1 MATSTPTSNDRLPS
15 TLFTVYQTYK
25 RGTCLVLE
33 WLTSFDRSPTPVS
46 AANAITI
53 KQLLEKAKKA
63 SKSKRN
69 PPQTIHDAFKVVL
82 VNRNK
87 LTKYYDR
94 LPTASADTIAATT
107 RHKVFNETL
116 AQAYSILFPPESPKG
131 KPKRP
136 ITNVSQA
143 TPTVNSFETLAHIV
157 EEEPDFDACAS
168 DFWQAEAPGN
178 SANSSIT
185 DDSVGEAVA
194 LHTYVTELQT
204 TVETI
209 KSLWKSVA
217 AGEISLAAAGS
228 LTNMVQNY
236 LIEWIRSQS
245 PVTDQ
250 HDALLGSFFHGK
262 DKPEEA
268 RGSFV
273 PRWLEDPEGFRLGHE
288 DDVFQDLTN
297 GYGLIWPYNEFCQFG
312 ALIRAKDESLD
323 VVERRKFEDY
333 FKAHSQQ
340 KALKQDFVDSILA
353 YLPTKETNTVA
364 EHVQKL
370 TDIANERYHHDQ
382 EIMRS
387 MCRSIYR
394 HPLSALPFEE
404 MMNSASCRSNWMK
417 DSYGEDNLQFP
428 LSVPLLWLFKEA
440 QKPKMVMRTSLI
452 MGVHLF
458 IESCRSFI
466 PSKPTEYLR
475 STNSRIKVLSF
486 AKNNRNAIVK
496 LLEAGKDP
504 VKAEILDCWYPKAK
518 LTVKQLDKFTSLKVF
533 DLYSQAPWVAGSYMA
548 TIAARNMLVGS
559 WPLNEDGCL
568 SNMLHMYNMLQ
579 QIGFSCP
586 RIPILEHL
594 CDILS
599 PGIFPHS
606 QGRPTS
612 NFDNMAR
619 VTNGQGVLYTR
630 NGMPEI
636 AGLKR
641 MAERT
646 KNVRDTPPIGIWN
659 ISDFATQTMLYQC
672 HLETK
677 FLVKITDKR
686 LLNRKHDVRPNI
698 LAQFTPSEILLR
710 AKDHILPEFE
720 GPFPVAK
727 VNFFAVVDLMLDFFK
742 DVAGRVSKPGGLP
755 EDMQLWLR
763 TIEETSGVECVPD
776 VSSNTVKAANVFL
789 EQARLFIDQKDLK
802 SGAVGLKRARRDE
815 CLALLRDA
823 MVKVCGDVKPEDYLW
838 KDM

>member
-94 LPTASADTIAATT
+94 LPTTSADTIAATT

-116 AQAYSILFPPESPKG
+116 AQAYSILFPTESPKG

-168 DFWQAEAPGN
+168 DFWQAEAPSN

-204 TVETI
+204 TIETI
-209 KSLWKSVA
+209 KNLWKSVS

-236 LIEWIRSQS
+236 LIQWIRSQS
-245 PVTDQ
+245 PVTDH
-250 HDALLGSFFHGK
+250 HDALLRSFFHEK
-262 DKPEEA
+262 DNPAEA

-273 PRWLEDPEGFRLGHE
+273 PRWLQDPEGFRSGHE
-288 DDVFQDLTN
+288 QDFFQDLTN
-297 GYGLIWPYNEFCQFG
+297 GYGLIWPYNEICQFE
-312 ALIRAKDESLD
+312 ALIGAKDESLNL
-323 VVERRKFEDY
+323 VERRKFEDY

-353 YLPTKETNTVA
+353 YLPTKEANTVA

-370 TDIANERYHHDQ
+370 TNIATKRYQHDQ
-382 EIMRS
+382 DIVRS
-387 MCRSIYR
+387 MFRSIYQ
-394 HPLSALPFEE
+394 HPLWASPFEE
-404 MMNSASCRSNWMK
+404 MMDSLSCRSDWMK

-428 LSVPLLWLFKEA
+428 LSVPLLWLLKEA
-440 QKPKMVMRTSLI
+440 QKPKMIMRTSLI

-458 IESCRSFI
+458 VESCRSSLN
-466 PSKPTEYLR
+466 PPKPTEYLR
-475 STNSRIKVLSF
+475 ITNSRIKVLSF
-486 AKNNRNAIVK
+486 ANDSRNAILK

-504 VKAEILDCWYPKAK
+504 AKAK
-518 LTVKQLDKFTSLKVF
+518 SLDRWTPRAKDYVKQLDKFSSLKVF
-533 DLYSQAPWVAGSYMA
+533 DLYSQSPWVAGSYMA

-559 WPLNEDGCL
+559 WPLNKDGCL

-594 CDILS
+594 CDLLS
-599 PGIFPHS
+599 PAIFPHS

-612 NFDNMAR
+612 NFDNTAR
-619 VTNGQGVLYTR
+619 VTNGQELWYMR
-630 NGMPEI
+630 NGMPEF

-641 MAERT
+641 MVERT
-646 KNVRDTPPIGIWN
+646 NNVRTAPPISIWTM
-659 ISDFATQTMLYQC
+659 SEFATQTILQC
-672 HLETK
+672 RLDTN
-677 FLVKITDKR
+677 FLVKITDK
-686 LLNRKHDVRPNI
+686 LLSNRKHDVRPNV
-698 LAQFTPSEILLR
+698 LAHFTPSEILLR

-727 VNFFAVVDLMLDFFK
+727 VNFFAVMDLMLDFFK
-742 DVAGRVSKPGGLP
+742 DVAGRISKPGGLP
-755 EDMQLWLR
+755 EDMQLWSR
-763 TIEETSGVECVPD
+763 TIVENSGVDSFPD
-776 VSSNTVKAANVFL
+776 ISSNTVKAANDFL
-789 EQARLFIDQKDLK
+789 EQARLFIDKKDLK
-802 SGAVGLKRARRDE
+802 SGAAGLKRARQNE